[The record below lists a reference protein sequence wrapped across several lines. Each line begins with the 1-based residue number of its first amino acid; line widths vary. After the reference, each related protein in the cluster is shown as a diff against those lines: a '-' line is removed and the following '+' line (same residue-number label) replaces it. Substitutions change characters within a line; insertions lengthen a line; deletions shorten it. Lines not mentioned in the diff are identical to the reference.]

1 MKLRAISGLRSTLG
15 LQRAALQAGRDD
27 NDSAISATSLSRVAR
42 IAPLSRRDTYQKMG
56 VGLSAWKHR
65 LKKPLHRSAPDQVPN
80 LGADT
85 GLATLALADL
95 LPSLGV
101 PTSRR
106 SIPPRK
112 TVMQLRL
119 AFARKPRRPG
129 RSVDKSGLDHDTLP
143 GTDNDHHPEG
153 YKTSD
158 IPAATGP
165 LDATFAAPRSAPTL
179 PYRLLGSTDDA
190 SRRQVEKKLVR

>member
-15 LQRAALQAGRDD
+15 LQRAALQAGFDD
-27 NDSAISATSLSRVAR
+27 NDSTISATSLSRVSR

-65 LKKPLHRSAPDQVPN
+65 LKRPLHRPTADQVPIA
-80 LGADT
+80 GAENT
-85 GLATLALADL
+85 LATLALTEL

-101 PTSRR
+101 LPSRR

-112 TVMQLRL
+112 TVMQLRM

-129 RSVDKSGLDHDTLP
+129 SSVDKSGLDHDTLP
-143 GTDNDHHPEG
+143 GTDNDHHSEG
-153 YKTSD
+153 FKTSN
-158 IPAATGP
+158 IPAASGP
-165 LDATFAAPRSAPTL
+165 IDATFAAPRAAPSL
-179 PYRLLGSTDDA
+179 SYKLLGSTDDA
-190 SRRQVEKKLVR
+190 RRMQVGKKTVR